1 MTTKYPFGFLSALK
15 HINFPGK
22 PRILTAEVRGVTP
35 NTGNYTFNGEPFT
48 FFANP
53 PVGPANKISG
63 ISLVPGVTGPLG
75 LPTYKRPAPA
85 PTIVSPFS
93 IDMVN
98 RLYAWEQPVPGY
110 ISSNQTTGAAILFLD
125 IDNIETAFNNPTS
138 FQFNIQTNSHGS
150 STPPGPP
157 ALTWFVYYD
166 PLGISVSEAA
176 TISATE
182 NIATQSFL
190 DITVNQSTG
199 DYWIADRTVAAD
211 PFGVSNYG
219 SFPSSICSMYGYF
232 GSIFGYPNIGSSL
245 PFGFSSEAEAVTAMA
260 YYQGA
265 PGPPAYPDFSG
276 WPPFTPF
283 TISDAAAVFP
293 WASAT
298 PPPYS
303 AACSWSIRLR
313 TWRRATSFSIKS
325 GGTLGTVSI
334 VPAKGEPIDVDP
346 VKDLTLTSHG
356 SNSSACVNLV
366 TVNPGAMTFT
376 AQQKFS

>member
-15 HINFPGK
+15 YINFPGK

-75 LPTYKRPAPA
+75 LPTFKPPAPA

-150 STPPGPP
+150 STPPSPP
-157 ALTWFVYYD
+157 SITWFIYYD
-166 PLGISVSEAA
+166 PLISDLAEAA
-176 TISATE
+176 AISATE

-190 DITVNQSTG
+190 DITVNQLTG
-199 DYWIADRTVAAD
+199 DYWVADRTVAAD

-219 SFPSSICSMYGYF
+219 SQPFNICSMYGYF
-232 GSIFGYPNIGSSL
+232 GDVPGYP
-245 PFGFSSEAEAVTAMA
+245 
-260 YYQGA
+260 
-265 PGPPAYPDFSG
+265 
-276 WPPFTPF
+276 
-283 TISDAAAVFP
+283 
-293 WASAT
+293 
-298 PPPYS
+298 
-303 AACSWSIRLR
+303 RHR
-313 TWRRATSFSIKS
+313 IKS
-325 GGTLGTVSI
+325 AVW
-334 VPAKGEPIDVDP
+334 
-346 VKDLTLTSHG
+346 
-356 SNSSACVNLV
+356 
-366 TVNPGAMTFT
+366 F
-376 AQQKFS
+376 

>member
-15 HINFPGK
+15 YINFPGK

-75 LPTYKRPAPA
+75 LPTFKPPAPA

-125 IDNIETAFNNPTS
+125 IDNIETAFNNPKS
-138 FQFNIQTNSHGS
+138 FQFNIQTNNHGS

-157 ALTWFVYYD
+157 EFIYY
-166 PLGISVSEAA
+166 LYLNGEGISFPPP
-176 TISATE
+176 TISATGD
-182 NIATQSFL
+182 IATQSFRDNSGFLPPNL
-190 DITVNQSTG
+190 DPTSPSQVSEYGEEIGGLCDMYFNLPNLNNL
-199 DYWIADRTVAAD
+199 YEIA
-211 PFGVSNYG
+211 FGVPFSPG
-219 SFPSSICSMYGYF
+219 PSSAALAQEEIDNLVSAG
-232 GSIFGYPNIGSSL
+232 L
-245 PFGFSSEAEAVTAMA
+245 V
-260 YYQGA
+260 A
-265 PGPPAYPDFSG
+265 PGSVSF
-276 WPPFTPF
+276 FQ
-283 TISDAAAVFP
+283 
-293 WASAT
+293 WAIA
-298 PPPYS
+298 PPPPPGS
-303 AACSWSIRLR
+303 AACSWTIGIKS
-313 TWRRATSFSIKS
+313 WRRANNFVVNPD
-325 GGTLGTVSI
+325 GTLGVVSI
-334 VPAKGEPIDVDP
+334 VPANGEPIDVDP

-366 TVNPGAMTFT
+366 TVNPGDMTFT